1 MRFYVPE
8 WDDAV
13 DTDYDFVNDELSNLV
28 KVDRDRDFI
37 WDIFDSETTP
47 VDGVLISREQV
58 ESSKSKFTR
67 FTSEGVYDDPNLSVP
82 DWMPTISDCGAWG
95 YKSLPFPPYDN
106 DEMLEFY
113 TDIGVTTGVTID
125 HLIMGEGKERG
136 RLYLNEECFSK
147 AFSESDIPSKVRE
160 KVDLMIEEWPE
171 TWPDC
176 VREYE
181 PSIYNESTKEKF
193 TLSDFEGSIDDILD
207 HLNNDPRAVHRE
219 NDREF
224 RYNLTLDNAQHMF
237 EEYQNGNYS
246 FRLMGAFQGWDPDSY
261 AEAADLL
268 LDTGFRYIGIGGVAS
283 SHVSTIKDIVTVVGE
298 TIREFE
304 REHQERVDSHVFGF
318 AKPKAFDTVGRAG
331 MSSFD
336 SASMLRSA
344 WTGGSNYHMAGDQKY
359 TAVRVRYATAR
370 DGFETAIEKSLR
382 GQEVLRS
389 LRAYD
394 QDKSIS
400 DTLRSWAAQAEETLD
415 ALEEYVREHRHDDQ
429 YNQSRIR
436 DLNEAFRTD
445 FEFGRETQAH
455 FSDVFRKKILKRMRD
470 DDDEDPIDIDAYL
483 ADIDTAREIL
493 SQSPWCLDAVNTLE
507 KRQGEVSTFD
517 QLWHVVEEYARWVG
531 DEKYLDDYE
540 LTLRAEPWKDCDCTI
555 CEELGIE
562 VVVFRGNNRNRR
574 RGFHN
579 MHQFY
584 KDFNRQLPRILVGI
598 PTEDEI
604 EADETVMEYLTS
616 EYNEVWR
623 EVFDIPVVEIGLIT
637 PQGVYEWWETSAT
650 ESDSNSDTQAAA
662 IQKASQRYE
671 EIHLLNAESILG
683 RETTTRESVF
693 TYSDPEEI
701 REAVLTKLG
710 YDDTE
715 TPKRHTQKGLGEF

>member
-67 FTSEGVYDDPNLSVP
+67 FTSEGVYGDPNLSVP

-95 YKSLPFPPYDN
+95 YKSLPFPPYNN

-125 HLIMGEGKERG
+125 HLIMGQGKERG
-136 RLYLNEECFSK
+136 RLYLNEKCLSED
-147 AFSESDIPSKVRE
+147 FSENDIPSNVCE

-171 TWPDC
+171 TWSDY

-181 PSIYNESTKEKF
+181 PSIYDEDSKQTFK
-193 TLSDFEGSIDDILD
+193 LSDFDGSIDDTLER
-207 HLNNDPRAVHRE
+207 LSNDPRAVHRE

-224 RYNLTLDNAQHMF
+224 RYNLTIDNAKHMF
-237 EEYQNGNYS
+237 EEYKNGDYS
-246 FRLMGAFQGWDPDSY
+246 FRLMGAFQGWDQDSY
-261 AEAADLL
+261 ADAVDILL
-268 LDTGFRYIGIGGVAS
+268 ETGFRYVGIGGVAS
-283 SHVSTIKDIVTVVGE
+283 SHVSTVKDIVTVVGE
-298 TIREFE
+298 SIQEFE
-304 REHQERVDSHVFGF
+304 TEQQERVDSHVFGF

-359 TAVRVRYATAR
+359 TAIRVRYATAR
-370 DGFETAIEKSLR
+370 DGFEKAIEKSLR
-382 GQEVLRS
+382 GQEVLRA
-389 LRAYD
+389 LRAYN
-394 QDKSIS
+394 QGKSIS
-400 DTLRSWAAQAEETLD
+400 EALRAWTAQAEQTLD
-415 ALEEYVREHRHDDQ
+415 ALEEYVREYRHDEQ

-455 FSDVFRKKILKRMRD
+455 FSDVFRKKTLKRMRD
-470 DDDEDPIDIDAYL
+470 DDDSDPIDIDAYH
-483 ADIDTAREIL
+483 ADVDTAREIL
-493 SQSPWCLDAVNTLE
+493 SQSPWCLDAVKKLE
-507 KRQGEVSTFD
+507 ERQGEDSTFD
-517 QLWHVVEEYARWVG
+517 QLWHVIEDYTHWIG

-540 LTLRAEPWKDCDCTI
+540 LTLRAEPWKDCNCRI

-584 KDFNRQLPRILVGI
+584 KEFNSQLPRIFIGI
-598 PTEDEI
+598 PTESEI
-604 EADETVMEYLTS
+604 GADSTVMDYLTS
-616 EYNEVWR
+616 ECDEAWKKI
-623 EVFDIPVVEIGLIT
+623 FDLPVVEVGLVT
-637 PQGVYEWWETSAT
+637 PQGIYEWWETPST
-650 ESDSNSDTQAAA
+650 DSGPITDSPSAA
-662 IQKASQRYE
+662 IEKAARRYE
-671 EIHLLNAESILG
+671 EVHLLNAGSKLAQ
-683 RETTTRESVF
+683 ETITLESVY
-693 TYSDPEEI
+693 THSDPEEV
-701 REAVLTKLG
+701 REAVLTRLG

-715 TPKRHTQKGLGEF
+715 TPVRHTQKGLSEF